1 MLDRP
6 AINRGPMLRYILL
19 SVFAL
24 LLLTALVLTV
34 CGYGQ
39 NGQLGGK
46 VTDNGSQPTKSDTSV
61 VGWDVAQF
69 LRHPIPKSCH
79 ECNLTMADLSGAKLS
94 LVDLSGTQL
103 YMANLS
109 GADLS
114 GANLKDALLQEALL
128 QEANLSGADLSGA
141 KLYMAN
147 LSGADLS
154 GANLTETDF
163 FEANL
168 DGVIGADLSG
178 ALNVPARYR

>member
-1 MLDRP
+1 
-6 AINRGPMLRYILL
+6 MLRYIFL

-24 LLLTALVLTV
+24 LLLTALLLTV
-34 CGYGQ
+34 CGYGR

-114 GANLKDALLQEALL
+114 GANLKDALLQDALLQEALL

-154 GANLTETDF
+154 GANLTEADF

-178 ALNVPARYR
+178 ALNVPPRYR

>member
-34 CGYGQ
+34 CGYGR

-114 GANLKDALLQEALL
+114 GANLTEA
-128 QEANLSGADLSGA
+128 
-141 KLYMAN
+141 
-147 LSGADLS
+147 
-154 GANLTETDF
+154 DF

-178 ALNVPARYR
+178 ALNVPPRYR

>member
-1 MLDRP
+1 
-6 AINRGPMLRYILL
+6 MLRYIFL

-24 LLLTALVLTV
+24 LLLTA
-34 CGYGQ
+34 CGDGR

-46 VTDNGSQPTKSDTSV
+46 VTDNGSQPTKSDTSG
-61 VGWDVAQF
+61 VGKDAAQF

-79 ECNLTMADLSGAKLS
+79 ECDLRMADLSGAGLY
-94 LVDLSGTQL
+94 LV
-103 YMANLS
+103 NLS

-114 GANLKDALLQEALL
+114 GANLKDAFMQEALL

-141 KLYMAN
+141 KLYLAN

-154 GANLTETDF
+154 GANLTEADF
-163 FEANL
+163 FGANL

-178 ALNVPARYR
+178 ALNVPAKYLKD

>member
-1 MLDRP
+1 
-6 AINRGPMLRYILL
+6 MLRYILL

-24 LLLTALVLTV
+24 LLLTA
-34 CGYGQ
+34 CGDGQ

-154 GANLTETDF
+154 GANLTEADF

>member
-1 MLDRP
+1 
-6 AINRGPMLRYILL
+6 MLRYIFL

-24 LLLTALVLTV
+24 LLLTA
-34 CGYGQ
+34 CGAGR

-46 VTDNGSQPTKSDTSV
+46 VTDNGSQPTKSDTSG
-61 VGWDVAQF
+61 VGKDVAQF

-94 LVDLSGTQL
+94 LVDLSGPQL

-114 GANLKDALLQEALL
+114 GV
-128 QEANLSGADLSGA
+128 
-141 KLYMAN
+141 
-147 LSGADLS
+147 
-154 GANLTETDF
+154 NLTEADLF
-163 FEANL
+163 GANL

-178 ALNVPARYR
+178 ALNVPAKYLKD

>member
-34 CGYGQ
+34 CGYGR

-46 VTDNGSQPTKSDTSV
+46 VTDNGSQPTKSDTPV

-79 ECNLTMADLSGAKLS
+79 ECNLAMADLSGAKLS

-114 GANLKDALLQEALL
+114 GANL
-128 QEANLSGADLSGA
+128 
-141 KLYMAN
+141 
-147 LSGADLS
+147 
-154 GANLTETDF
+154 TETDF

-168 DGVIGADLSG
+168 DGVIGADLTG
-178 ALNVPARYR
+178 ALNVPAR

>member
-1 MLDRP
+1 
-6 AINRGPMLRYILL
+6 MLRYIFL
-19 SVFAL
+19 SVIAL
-24 LLLTALVLTV
+24 LLLTA
-34 CGYGQ
+34 CGDGQ

-154 GANLTETDF
+154 GANLTEADF

-178 ALNVPARYR
+178 ALNVPPRYR

>member
-1 MLDRP
+1 MLNRP
-6 AINRGPMLRYILL
+6 AINRGPMLRYIFL

-24 LLLTALVLTV
+24 LLLTA
-34 CGYGQ
+34 CGDGR

-46 VTDNGSQPTKSDTSV
+46 VTDNGSQPTKSDTSG
-61 VGWDVAQF
+61 VGKDAAQF

-79 ECNLTMADLSGAKLS
+79 ECDLRMADLSGAKLS
-94 LVDLSGTQL
+94 RADLSGAQL

-141 KLYMAN
+141 KLYLAN

-154 GANLTETDF
+154 GANLTEADF
-163 FEANL
+163 FGANL

-178 ALNVPARYR
+178 ALNVPAKYLKD

>member
-1 MLDRP
+1 
-6 AINRGPMLRYILL
+6 MLRYIFL
-19 SVFAL
+19 SVFVL

-34 CGYGQ
+34 CGYGR

-114 GANLKDALLQEALL
+114 A
-128 QEANLSGADLSGA
+128 ADL
-141 KLYMAN
+141 
-147 LSGADLS
+147 
-154 GANLTETDF
+154 TEADF

>member
-34 CGYGQ
+34 CGYGR

-46 VTDNGSQPTKSDTSV
+46 VTDNGSQPTKSDTSG
-61 VGWDVAQF
+61 VGKDAAQF

-79 ECNLTMADLSGAKLS
+79 ECDLRNAD
-94 LVDLSGTQL
+94 
-103 YMANLS
+103 LS

-114 GANLKDALLQEALL
+114 GA
-128 QEANLSGADLSGA
+128 
-141 KLYMAN
+141 
-147 LSGADLS
+147 
-154 GANLTETDF
+154 T
-163 FEANL
+163 L
-168 DGVIGADLSG
+168 DDVIGADFTG
-178 ALNVPARYR
+178 ALNVPAKYLKDQ

>member
-34 CGYGQ
+34 CGYGR

-46 VTDNGSQPTKSDTSV
+46 VTDNGSQPTKSDTPV

-114 GANLKDALLQEALL
+114 GANL
-128 QEANLSGADLSGA
+128 
-141 KLYMAN
+141 
-147 LSGADLS
+147 
-154 GANLTETDF
+154 TETDF